1 MNLIFLTRVT
11 GIFKPFAYIMGVILN
26 AIYKLVAAVGLQNIA
41 ICIVVFTI
49 VVKMLML
56 PLTIKQQKFAKVSA
70 KMNPEIQAISEKY
83 KGYDRRDRDVM
94 TRMTEEQQEVYR
106 KYGVSAFTGC
116 LPLLIMFPVII
127 ALYKVIYAIP
137 AYVTPVKE
145 LYQNVAESVIDLDD
159 ADSNLTDK
167 DITEAI
173 KQFIK
178 VEGIAP
184 REKKDDIKEFNST
197 DLIDI
202 YTVFTTKA
210 WDDFRNGRILEP
222 IKDKDGEITQD
233 VDKWNELAKSISF
246 NTAMKAQ
253 EKNVDKIIDINGLFG
268 KYNIL
273 DAPGFKFPGI
283 IIPLLA
289 MILQYLCGKI
299 SQIQNDNQKGNDE
312 STLGGSMKV
321 MNTIL
326 PVMSGVFCVYM
337 PIGVGIYW
345 IVNSGVQ
352 LVQQIC
358 INKYFDTID
367 IDEIVSKNAEKIR
380 ERNEKLGVYTKSNQ
394 MNQIASKNT
403 KSIAT
408 INTSAN
414 SDKSKNSDKKSVHTN
429 GTVSEKKKDK
439 LAKLASEKESGAVGI
454 AAIANLLNNDD
465 EEDE

>member
-11 GIFKPFAYIMGVILN
+11 GFFKPFAYIMGVILN
-26 AIYKLVAAVGLQNIA
+26 AIYKLVAAIGFQNIA

-94 TRMTEEQQEVYR
+94 TKMTEEQQDVYR

-116 LPLLIMFPVII
+116 LPILIMFPVII
-127 ALYKVIYAIP
+127 ALYKVVYAIP
-137 AYVTPVKE
+137 AYVTPVKD
-145 LYQNVAESVIDLDD
+145 LYQDVAESVINLDK
-159 ADSNLTDK
+159 ADPEMTDEF
-167 DITEAI
+167 ITEAI
-173 KQFIK
+173 RQFYQA
-178 VEGIAP
+178 EGITP
-184 REKKDDIKEFNST
+184 REKKDKIEEFDST

-210 WDDFRNGRILEP
+210 WDDFRNGRTLEP
-222 IKDKDGEITQD
+222 IKDKDGKITQD
-233 VDKWNELAKSISF
+233 VDKWNTLAKSISF
-246 NTAMKAQ
+246 NTAMQ
-253 EKNVDKIIDINGLFG
+253 EQDKNVDKIIDINGLFG
-268 KYNIL
+268 KYSIL

-289 MILQYLCGKI
+289 MVLQFLCGKV
-299 SQIQNDNQKGNDE
+299 SQIQNDKQSGGDE
-312 STLGGSMKV
+312 GTLGGSMKV

-358 INKYFDTID
+358 INKYFDKYD
-367 IDEIVSKNAEKIR
+367 IDEIVSKNEEKIR

-394 MNQIASKNT
+394 MNQIASKST
-403 KSIAT
+403 RSIAT
-408 INTSAN
+408 MNTS
-414 SDKSKNSDKKSVHTN
+414 SKSEKNKNSETKSVHTN
-429 GTVSEKKKDK
+429 GTVSAKKKDK
-439 LAKLASEKESGAVGI
+439 LAKMAAEKEGGVGI